1 MEVHEKMFTPKLLTW
16 KLKDQVVINQF
27 KDSVVGLLAKD
38 TNKRSVEDQWILMDQ
53 RS

>member
-1 MEVHEKMFTPKLLTW
+1 MEVHEKMFTLTW

-27 KDSVVGLLAKD
+27 KDSVVDLLAKD